1 MPPEFHLE
9 PIDADDP
16 AAGYRGV
23 VDPTGFMGREAFAQ
37 ALVDEGLPTD
47 AETVLAL
54 CEAEQAAMAS
64 LMWEGWDVAV
74 SGGIVETPWPDA
86 EKAARLGGTVG
97 GRAMAGKDAVGR
109 RMIEH
114 GIPHKHSHVEAFF
127 VAQEEVT
134 LRLLIEG
141 YEIEHPIGRIRTSI
155 VGRFDGPDDD
165 FDRQRHEVDIEFED
179 VDIGNW
185 LEGYREM
192 VRRKLAGPPRPLLDS
207 YEDVNTGRVGDYLR
221 AGHMVRLRGYWL
233 RFRRSDPEQ
242 GVFFIAEDGATR
254 RVAAVAFV
262 GLCEALF
269 VLPRDLP
276 SGLYRLEA
284 RTVLIPRDG
293 LRRGALP
300 DPILVVACAA

>member
-1 MPPEFHLE
+1 MPPAYHLE
-9 PIDADDP
+9 PIDEDDP

-23 VDPTGFMGREAFAQ
+23 VDPAGFVDREAFAQ

-64 LMWEGWDVAV
+64 LMREGWDVAV
-74 SGGIVETPWPDA
+74 PGGIAETPWPDA
-86 EKAARLGGTVG
+86 EKAARLGGTVS
-97 GRAMAGKDAVGR
+97 GRATAGKDQVRR

-127 VAQEEVT
+127 SAQEQVT
-134 LRLLIEG
+134 LRLLLEG
-141 YEIEHPIGRIRTSI
+141 YEIEHPIGRMSTTI
-155 VGRFDGPDDD
+155 VGRFDGPDDE
-165 FDRQRHEVDIEFED
+165 FDPQRHEVDIEFGDLD
-179 VDIGNW
+179 VRDW

-192 VRRKLAGPPRPLLDS
+192 MRRKLADPPRPLLDG
-207 YEDVNTGRVGDYLR
+207 YEDANTGRIGDYLR
-221 AGHMVRLRGYWL
+221 AGHMVCLRGYWL

-254 RVAAVAFV
+254 RVASVAFT
-262 GLCEALF
+262 GLCEAAF

-276 SGLYRLEA
+276 SGLYRLEV

-293 LRRGALP
+293 LQRGALP
-300 DPILVVACAA
+300 DPILVAARAA